1 MTYNDFENGS
11 QIGEEITRK
20 IIMPVA
26 RSYCRVEGSKTS
38 GREFIAGDSR
48 AEFETKFEDV
58 IRAECEPLG
67 IEVVQALIRN
77 IQPPQQIAGPVRD
90 RELAKQDQT
99 KFRQQIL
106 QQQEEIATAIEREMV
121 KRKQAIVKADQD
133 VVKMTTE
140 ALREQEVAVTKANE
154 RLEVAKLKVQAAKD
168 EAEAIRARGK
178 AEADVITF
186 NNEAEAAGWKQSVAA
201 FSGDGNAFAR
211 YLLHQKLAPAYR
223 NIMANTDNSPIMRIL
238 KPCAG
243 QFRRSEP
250 AEHPAGKHLGCF
262 DGHHSVRGQWFIA
275 AEFPNLS
282 HTKVKPMATRFY
294 AKKSFISTLVI
305 VLIIAVGGWT
315 FIEWTVNRIYVPEG
329 YSLRLRYKGPPL
341 PLLPGYGLPEARSG
355 FAKVDEN
362 GRILEKGVLREML
375 GPGRHFRTP
384 FYWERELVKD
394 IEIAPGQIG
403 IATSKLGK
411 QLPGDQYLVDGD
423 LGETEFKGV
432 LRKVFG
438 PGTYRVNDYAYTFT
452 VVERTEIRDGDQVKY
467 AGWVEIPAGFV
478 GVVTNLAS
486 NELTGQQKGIQQ
498 KVLPPGIYPVNQKEQ
513 QIDVVEIGYRDRS
526 IVANLK
532 KDPQGN
538 LVYDEAGEPML
549 NDTDSG
555 IFFYSNDGFPIS
567 MDFTAIWGIMPE
579 QAPNVI
585 SKFGNV
591 AAVEQKVVV
600 PQIESICR
608 NIGAKF
614 GAVELLV
621 GDSRQQFQEDAS
633 TAFRTVLEG
642 KDITLLNGLVRHIY
656 IPQSVRLP
664 IQQAFI
670 ADELALT
677 REEEQK
683 TLQIEADFR
692 EAEQMVELEQEKSA
706 LRLTNWLPSKL
717 PKARKPFRRHS
728 QRPRDWKLRSIGKFP
743 CWTRKQPCRWARRKQ
758 IARSCRK
765 KPEPA
770 NSSWP
775 LRRSARE
782 RPTTPGCSPTD
793 CRKKL
798 S

>member
-1 MTYNDFENGS
+1 
-11 QIGEEITRK
+11 
-20 IIMPVA
+20 
-26 RSYCRVEGSKTS
+26 
-38 GREFIAGDSR
+38 
-48 AEFETKFEDV
+48 
-58 IRAECEPLG
+58 
-67 IEVVQALIRN
+67 
-77 IQPPQQIAGPVRD
+77 
-90 RELAKQDQT
+90 
-99 KFRQQIL
+99 
-106 QQQEEIATAIEREMV
+106 
-121 KRKQAIVKADQD
+121 
-133 VVKMTTE
+133 
-140 ALREQEVAVTKANE
+140 
-154 RLEVAKLKVQAAKD
+154 
-168 EAEAIRARGK
+168 
-178 AEADVITF
+178 
-186 NNEAEAAGWKQSVAA
+186 
-201 FSGDGNAFAR
+201 
-211 YLLHQKLAPAYR
+211 
-223 NIMANTDNSPIMRIL
+223 
-238 KPCAG
+238 
-243 QFRRSEP
+243 
-250 AEHPAGKHLGCF
+250 
-262 DGHHSVRGQWFIA
+262 
-275 AEFPNLS
+275 
-282 HTKVKPMATRFY
+282 
-294 AKKSFISTLVI
+294 
-305 VLIIAVGGWT
+305 
-315 FIEWTVNRIYVPEG
+315 
-329 YSLRLRYKGPPL
+329 
-341 PLLPGYGLPEARSG
+341 
-355 FAKVDEN
+355 
-362 GRILEKGVLREML
+362 
-375 GPGRHFRTP
+375 
-384 FYWERELVKD
+384 
-394 IEIAPGQIG
+394 
-403 IATSKLGK
+403 
-411 QLPGDQYLVDGD
+411 YLVDGD

-692 EAEQMVELEQEKSA
+692 EAEQMVELEQEKV
-706 LRLTNWLPSKL
+706 RVETDKL
-717 PKARKPFRRHS
+717 VA
-728 QRPRDWKLRSIGKFP
+728 
-743 CWTRKQPCRWARRKQ
+743 KQ
-758 IARSCRK
+758 IAEGQKTVQETFAETERLEAQIDREVSLLDAEATVSLGQAEADSK
-765 KPEPA
+765 KLQEEARASKFKLAVEAFGSGEAYNSWVFANGLPEEIELNLIYA
-770 NSSWP
+770 GEGTFWTD
-775 LRRSARE
+775 LKGFTDTMLGRQARE
-782 RPTTPGCSPTD
+782 TRD
-793 CRKKL
+793 R
-798 S
+798 

>member
-1 MTYNDFENGS
+1 
-11 QIGEEITRK
+11 
-20 IIMPVA
+20 
-26 RSYCRVEGSKTS
+26 
-38 GREFIAGDSR
+38 
-48 AEFETKFEDV
+48 
-58 IRAECEPLG
+58 
-67 IEVVQALIRN
+67 
-77 IQPPQQIAGPVRD
+77 
-90 RELAKQDQT
+90 
-99 KFRQQIL
+99 
-106 QQQEEIATAIEREMV
+106 
-121 KRKQAIVKADQD
+121 
-133 VVKMTTE
+133 
-140 ALREQEVAVTKANE
+140 
-154 RLEVAKLKVQAAKD
+154 
-168 EAEAIRARGK
+168 
-178 AEADVITF
+178 
-186 NNEAEAAGWKQSVAA
+186 
-201 FSGDGNAFAR
+201 
-211 YLLHQKLAPAYR
+211 
-223 NIMANTDNSPIMRIL
+223 
-238 KPCAG
+238 
-243 QFRRSEP
+243 
-250 AEHPAGKHLGCF
+250 
-262 DGHHSVRGQWFIA
+262 
-275 AEFPNLS
+275 
-282 HTKVKPMATRFY
+282 MATRFY

-394 IEIAPGQIG
+394 IEITPGQIG

-692 EAEQMVELEQEKSA
+692 EAEQMVELEQEKV
-706 LRLTNWLPSKL
+706 RVETDKL
-717 PKARKPFRRHS
+717 VA
-728 QRPRDWKLRSIGKFP
+728 
-743 CWTRKQPCRWARRKQ
+743 KQ
-758 IARSCRK
+758 IAEGQKTVQETFAETERLEAQIDREVSLLDAEATVSLGQAEADSK
-765 KPEPA
+765 KLQEEARASKFKLAVEAFGSGEAYNSWVFANGLPEEIELNLIYA
-770 NSSWP
+770 GEGTFWTD
-775 LRRSARE
+775 LKGFTDTMLGRQARE
-782 RPTTPGCSPTD
+782 TRD
-793 CRKKL
+793 R
-798 S
+798 

>member
-1 MTYNDFENGS
+1 
-11 QIGEEITRK
+11 
-20 IIMPVA
+20 
-26 RSYCRVEGSKTS
+26 
-38 GREFIAGDSR
+38 
-48 AEFETKFEDV
+48 
-58 IRAECEPLG
+58 
-67 IEVVQALIRN
+67 
-77 IQPPQQIAGPVRD
+77 
-90 RELAKQDQT
+90 
-99 KFRQQIL
+99 
-106 QQQEEIATAIEREMV
+106 
-121 KRKQAIVKADQD
+121 
-133 VVKMTTE
+133 
-140 ALREQEVAVTKANE
+140 
-154 RLEVAKLKVQAAKD
+154 
-168 EAEAIRARGK
+168 
-178 AEADVITF
+178 
-186 NNEAEAAGWKQSVAA
+186 
-201 FSGDGNAFAR
+201 
-211 YLLHQKLAPAYR
+211 
-223 NIMANTDNSPIMRIL
+223 
-238 KPCAG
+238 
-243 QFRRSEP
+243 
-250 AEHPAGKHLGCF
+250 
-262 DGHHSVRGQWFIA
+262 
-275 AEFPNLS
+275 
-282 HTKVKPMATRFY
+282 MATRFY
-294 AKKSFISTLVI
+294 AKKSFISTLI
-305 VLIIAVGGWT
+305 IALIIAVGGWT

-394 IEIAPGQIG
+394 IEIEPGQIG

-478 GVVTNLAS
+478 GVVTNLAN
-486 NELTGQQKGIQQ
+486 NEQSGQQKGIQQ

-532 KDPQGN
+532 KDARGN

-567 MDFTAIWGIMPE
+567 MDFTAIWGIMPD

-692 EAEQMVELEQEKSA
+692 EAEQMVELEQEKV
-706 LRLTNWLPSKL
+706 RVETDKL
-717 PKARKPFRRHS
+717 VA
-728 QRPRDWKLRSIGKFP
+728 
-743 CWTRKQPCRWARRKQ
+743 KQ
-758 IARSCRK
+758 IAEGQKTVQETFAETERLEAQIDREVSLLDAEATVSLGQAEADSK
-765 KPEPA
+765 KLQEEARASKFQLAVEAFGSGEAYNSWVFANGLPEDIELNLIYA
-770 NSSWP
+770 GEGTFWTD
-775 LRRSARE
+775 LKGFTDTMLGRQARE
-782 RPTTPGCSPTD
+782 TRD
-793 CRKKL
+793 R
-798 S
+798 

>member
-1 MTYNDFENGS
+1 
-11 QIGEEITRK
+11 
-20 IIMPVA
+20 
-26 RSYCRVEGSKTS
+26 
-38 GREFIAGDSR
+38 
-48 AEFETKFEDV
+48 
-58 IRAECEPLG
+58 
-67 IEVVQALIRN
+67 
-77 IQPPQQIAGPVRD
+77 
-90 RELAKQDQT
+90 
-99 KFRQQIL
+99 
-106 QQQEEIATAIEREMV
+106 
-121 KRKQAIVKADQD
+121 
-133 VVKMTTE
+133 
-140 ALREQEVAVTKANE
+140 
-154 RLEVAKLKVQAAKD
+154 
-168 EAEAIRARGK
+168 
-178 AEADVITF
+178 
-186 NNEAEAAGWKQSVAA
+186 
-201 FSGDGNAFAR
+201 
-211 YLLHQKLAPAYR
+211 
-223 NIMANTDNSPIMRIL
+223 
-238 KPCAG
+238 
-243 QFRRSEP
+243 
-250 AEHPAGKHLGCF
+250 
-262 DGHHSVRGQWFIA
+262 
-275 AEFPNLS
+275 
-282 HTKVKPMATRFY
+282 MATRFY
-294 AKKSFISTLVI
+294 AKKSFISTLII

-315 FIEWTVNRIYVPEG
+315 FLEWTVNRIYVPEG

-394 IEIAPGQIG
+394 IEIEPGQIG

-486 NELTGQQKGIQQ
+486 NEQSGQQKGIQQ
-498 KVLPPGIYPVNQKEQ
+498 NVLPPGIYPVNQKEQ

-532 KDPQGN
+532 KDARGN

-692 EAEQMVELEQEKSA
+692 EAEQMVELEQEKV
-706 LRLTNWLPSKL
+706 RVETDKL
-717 PKARKPFRRHS
+717 VA
-728 QRPRDWKLRSIGKFP
+728 
-743 CWTRKQPCRWARRKQ
+743 KQ
-758 IARSCRK
+758 IAEGQKTVQETFAETARLEAQIDREVSLLDAEATVSLGQAEADSK
-765 KPEPA
+765 KLQEEARASKFQLAVEAFGSGEAYNSWVFANGLPEEIELNLIYA
-770 NSSWP
+770 GEGTFWTD
-775 LRRSARE
+775 LKGFTDTMLGRQARE
-782 RPTTPGCSPTD
+782 MSDR
-793 CRKKL
+793 
-798 S
+798 

>member
-1 MTYNDFENGS
+1 
-11 QIGEEITRK
+11 
-20 IIMPVA
+20 
-26 RSYCRVEGSKTS
+26 
-38 GREFIAGDSR
+38 
-48 AEFETKFEDV
+48 
-58 IRAECEPLG
+58 
-67 IEVVQALIRN
+67 
-77 IQPPQQIAGPVRD
+77 
-90 RELAKQDQT
+90 
-99 KFRQQIL
+99 
-106 QQQEEIATAIEREMV
+106 
-121 KRKQAIVKADQD
+121 
-133 VVKMTTE
+133 
-140 ALREQEVAVTKANE
+140 
-154 RLEVAKLKVQAAKD
+154 
-168 EAEAIRARGK
+168 
-178 AEADVITF
+178 
-186 NNEAEAAGWKQSVAA
+186 
-201 FSGDGNAFAR
+201 
-211 YLLHQKLAPAYR
+211 
-223 NIMANTDNSPIMRIL
+223 
-238 KPCAG
+238 
-243 QFRRSEP
+243 
-250 AEHPAGKHLGCF
+250 
-262 DGHHSVRGQWFIA
+262 
-275 AEFPNLS
+275 
-282 HTKVKPMATRFY
+282 MATRFY

-692 EAEQMVELEQEKSA
+692 EAEQMVELEQEKV
-706 LRLTNWLPSKL
+706 RVETDKL
-717 PKARKPFRRHS
+717 VA
-728 QRPRDWKLRSIGKFP
+728 
-743 CWTRKQPCRWARRKQ
+743 KQ
-758 IARSCRK
+758 IAEGQKTVQETFAETERLEAQIDREVSLLDAEATVSLGQAEADSK
-765 KPEPA
+765 KLQEEARASKFKLAVEAFGSGEAYNSWVFANGLPEEIELNLIYA
-770 NSSWP
+770 GEGTFWTD
-775 LRRSARE
+775 LKGFTDTMLGRQARE
-782 RPTTPGCSPTD
+782 TRD
-793 CRKKL
+793 R
-798 S
+798 

>member
-1 MTYNDFENGS
+1 
-11 QIGEEITRK
+11 
-20 IIMPVA
+20 
-26 RSYCRVEGSKTS
+26 
-38 GREFIAGDSR
+38 
-48 AEFETKFEDV
+48 
-58 IRAECEPLG
+58 
-67 IEVVQALIRN
+67 
-77 IQPPQQIAGPVRD
+77 
-90 RELAKQDQT
+90 
-99 KFRQQIL
+99 
-106 QQQEEIATAIEREMV
+106 
-121 KRKQAIVKADQD
+121 
-133 VVKMTTE
+133 
-140 ALREQEVAVTKANE
+140 
-154 RLEVAKLKVQAAKD
+154 
-168 EAEAIRARGK
+168 
-178 AEADVITF
+178 
-186 NNEAEAAGWKQSVAA
+186 
-201 FSGDGNAFAR
+201 
-211 YLLHQKLAPAYR
+211 
-223 NIMANTDNSPIMRIL
+223 
-238 KPCAG
+238 
-243 QFRRSEP
+243 
-250 AEHPAGKHLGCF
+250 
-262 DGHHSVRGQWFIA
+262 
-275 AEFPNLS
+275 
-282 HTKVKPMATRFY
+282 MATRFY
-294 AKKSFISTLVI
+294 AKKSFISTLI
-305 VLIIAVGGWT
+305 IALIIAVGGWT

-394 IEIAPGQIG
+394 IEIEPGQIG

-478 GVVTNLAS
+478 GVVTNLAN
-486 NELTGQQKGIQQ
+486 NEQSGQQKGIQQ

-532 KDPQGN
+532 KDARGN

-567 MDFTAIWGIMPE
+567 MDFTAIWGIMPD

-692 EAEQMVELEQEKSA
+692 EAEQMVELEQEKV
-706 LRLTNWLPSKL
+706 RVETDKL
-717 PKARKPFRRHS
+717 VA
-728 QRPRDWKLRSIGKFP
+728 
-743 CWTRKQPCRWARRKQ
+743 KQ
-758 IARSCRK
+758 IAEGQKTVQETFAETERLEAQIDREVSLLDAEATVSLGQAEADSK
-765 KPEPA
+765 KLQEEARASKFQLAVEAFGSGEAYNSWVFANGLPEEIELNLIYA
-770 NSSWP
+770 GEGTFWTD
-775 LRRSARE
+775 LKGFTDTMLGRQARE
-782 RPTTPGCSPTD
+782 TRD
-793 CRKKL
+793 R
-798 S
+798 